1 MESSLA
7 SNDRLTP
14 LLAMLLVGQVTNDD
28 LFSKLVLGE
37 SSSEVQPGHTY
48 VIKER
53 KPKKALMH
61 FWKMMDEGYK
71 GLLITRQHP
80 DHVEKRHGPSELKV
94 LWLSTTLGKSYVDP
108 HNLGSLTNIISRF
121 VNDGSK
127 TVIMLD
133 GLEYLLIN
141 NDFSRLLKFIEF
153 INELVMQKK
162 ALLLISIDRRALDER
177 EMALLERNAE
187 VA

>member
-7 SNDRLTP
+7 DNDILIP

-37 SSSEVQPGHTY
+37 SSGEVQPGYTY
-48 VIKER
+48 VIKEQ

-61 FWKMMDEGYK
+61 FWKKMEDGYQ

-80 DHVEKRHGPSELKV
+80 DHVERRHGPAELKV

-121 VNDGSK
+121 VDEGSR

-141 NDFSRLLKFIEF
+141 NDFPRLLKFIEY
-153 INELVMQKK
+153 INEIVMQKRG
-162 ALLLISIDRRALDER
+162 LLLISIDQRALDER